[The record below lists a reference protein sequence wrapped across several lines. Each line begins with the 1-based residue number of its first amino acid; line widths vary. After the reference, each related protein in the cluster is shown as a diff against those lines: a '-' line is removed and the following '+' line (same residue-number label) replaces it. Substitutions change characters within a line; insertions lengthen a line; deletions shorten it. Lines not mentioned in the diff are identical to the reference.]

1 MEHAGTD
8 DTADTDLV
16 RRARRGDHAA
26 FEALYRRHA
35 RAVHG
40 FALRL
45 CGDPAAAE
53 DIVQDTFLK
62 LFGFLGGFRDDAPLR
77 PWLKRV
83 ASNLAIDRLRRLRPQ
98 LDAPLEEDAWAD
110 RGAGPDLHA
119 EGEGLLRRL
128 PPLVRTVVW
137 LHEMEGWSHPELAR
151 RFGRS
156 QSWSK
161 SVLARGLARLRG
173 ELDDTLPA
181 GTEADPDAHHD
192 AARD

>member
-1 MEHAGTD
+1 MERADTD

-16 RRARRGDHAA
+16 RRARRGDSAA

-53 DIVQDTFLK
+53 DIVQDTVLK
-62 LFGFLGGFRDDAPLR
+62 LFGFLGGFRDEAPLR

-83 ASNLAIDRLRRLRPQ
+83 ASNLAIDRLRRQRPQ

-110 RGAGPDLHA
+110 RGPGPDLHA

-173 ELDDTLPA
+173 ELDDTPA
-181 GTEADPDAHHD
+181 GTEANFDAD
-192 AARD
+192 RD

>member
-1 MEHAGTD
+1 MQPAATD
-8 DTADTDLV
+8 DTDDTDLV
-16 RRARRGDHAA
+16 RRARRGDQRA

-40 FALRL
+40 FAMRL
-45 CGDPAAAE
+45 AADHAAAE

-83 ASNLAIDRLRRLRPQ
+83 AANMAIDRLRRQRPH
-98 LDAPLEEDAWAD
+98 LDAQLEEDAWAD
-110 RGAGPDLHA
+110 HGAGPELHV
-119 EGEGLLRRL
+119 EGERLLRRL

-137 LHEMEGWSHPELAR
+137 LHEMEGWSHADLAR

-161 SVLARGLARLRG
+161 SVLARGLARLRD
-173 ELDDTLPA
+173 ELDDTH
-181 GTEADPDAHHD
+181 GHD
-192 AARD
+192 TGN